1 MAADVAALRHL
12 RGIFQYSDPRLGVK
26 LGPSLEPALNL
37 RLGVNI
43 DHVATLR
50 QARGGHEPEPVAA
63 ALLAQSAGADGIT
76 VHLRGDRRHIQ
87 DRDLRVLKEVLA
99 IPLNVECA
107 ATTEAMEVIIPC
119 KPSWVTLVPENREEL
134 TTQGGLDAVFL
145 QGMLKPVV
153 RELRSAGIHV
163 SLFVDPV
170 LDQVKMAA
178 KLEAD
183 AVELNT
189 GAYSD
194 LPMDSDP
201 SFELARLR
209 DAARLASRLGLRVLA
224 GHGLNLQNVGPV
236 AGIPEIEE
244 LNIGHSLIGRAVL
257 VGLAGS
263 VTEMLTAMRGARS

>member
-1 MAADVAALRHL
+1 M
-12 RGIFQYSDPRLGVK
+12 
-26 LGPSLEPALNL
+26 NL

-63 ALLAQSAGADGIT
+63 ALLAQSAGAHGIT
-76 VHLRGDRRHIQ
+76 VHLRSDRRHIQ

-107 ATTEAMEVIIPC
+107 ATPETLEAVVPFR
-119 KPSWVTLVPENREEL
+119 PSWMTLVPESREEL
-134 TTQGGLDAVFL
+134 TTQGGLDAIFL
-145 QGMLKPVV
+145 QGMLRPVM

-189 GAYSD
+189 GVYSD

-201 SFELARLR
+201 TLELGRIR
-209 DAARLASRLGLRVLA
+209 DAARLGSRLGLRILA
-224 GHGLNLQNVGPV
+224 GHGLNLQNVGPI
-236 AGIPEIEE
+236 AAIPEIEE

-257 VGLAGS
+257 VGLERA
-263 VTEMLTAMRGARS
+263 VEEMLAAMAEARP